1 MEGTNMIQGKYLTWI
16 VLGLTLICPLI
27 IWSCGGDEK
36 DQRVQAVLPQVK
48 DPTRAEGVDL
58 NSSQADKAGKVDQPD
73 QAEQPLQPGEKAVK
87 VEVGPFILPAGRETT
102 LKMFHVLK
110 EDIVATKFVPKLGP
124 ASHHAFLFAG
134 NHADIRSNLLFA
146 SGAESTRFEFPEGTG
161 ISIKAGTILNFE
173 VHYVNATGEDI
184 NNAYSVINIVGKA
197 EAEAK
202 DYKEIGMQGIT
213 IFPITW
219 DVLPGQ
225 NIKKSQ
231 DFTSLFDMEVV
242 GILPHLHEGGT
253 LLSLYLDGQEI
264 YRTGIDLKTAVYP
277 LGKLNISKGQ
287 KIRIETTYENPT
299 DETLKGV
306 MGMAG
311 IFYIKP

>member
-1 MEGTNMIQGKYLTWI
+1 MIQSKYLTQI

-27 IWSCGGDEK
+27 IWSCGGDENEQK
-36 DQRVQAVLPQVK
+36 VQTVLSQVK
-48 DPTRAEGVDL
+48 DPTKTEGIDL

-73 QAEQPLQPGEKAVK
+73 QPLQPGEKAVK
-87 VEVGPFILPAGRETT
+87 VEIGPFTLLAGREAT
-102 LKMFHVLK
+102 LKTFHVLK
-110 EDIVATKFVPKLGP
+110 EAIVVTKFFPKLGP

-146 SGAESTRFEFPEGTG
+146 SGAESTPFEFPEGTG
-161 ISIKAGTILNFE
+161 IPIKAGSGLNFE
-173 VHYVNATGEDI
+173 VHYVNATGRDL
-184 NNAYSVINIVGKA
+184 NNAYSVINIIGKA

-202 DYKEIGMQGIT
+202 DYREVGMQGIT

-219 DVLPGQ
+219 DILPGQ

-253 LLSLYLDGQEI
+253 LLTLYLDGPEI
-264 YRTGIDLKTAVYP
+264 YRTGIDLKTTVYP
-277 LGKLNISKGQ
+277 MGKLKISKGQ
-287 KIRIETTYENPT
+287 KIRIEATYENPT
-299 DETLKGV
+299 DETLKDV

-311 IFYIKP
+311 IFYLKP